1 MNDISIRKAGIND
14 LEDIRRLN
22 NELFELEINN
32 FDDTLVSGWPY
43 TEEGLDYY
51 KDLINNYYVYVAIK
65 DDVVVGYLAGSILE
79 YSHIKHKYAELNN
92 MCINNNYRG
101 LGIGTKLIDQFKSDM
116 KNNNI
121 TEIRVTA
128 SYKNENAKKFYEL
141 KGFYEFETTYKMDI

>member
-1 MNDISIRKAGIND
+1 MEEVLIRKATIDD

-22 NELFELEINN
+22 NELFELELNN

-43 TEEGLDYY
+43 TEDGLIYY

-65 DDVVVGYLAGSILE
+65 DNKIIGYLAGSILE
-79 YSHIKHKYAELNN
+79 YSHIKHKYGELNN
-92 MCINNNYRG
+92 MCITGECRG
-101 LGIGTKLIDQFKSDM
+101 LGVGTKLIETFKSDM

-128 SYKNENAKKFYEL
+128 SYKNFKAKEFY
-141 KGFYEFETTYKMDI
+141 KNNGFYDFETTYKMDI